1 MASEKRPKTL
11 IVAYRQVFDF
21 SPAGKAVLGHL
32 LGSYGLFQ
40 RIESDEQRARHNMGV
55 ELLEHLG
62 AVQGLNY
69 ERLVE
74 SILKLTIP
82 EEAISDEPPNGV

>member
-1 MASEKRPKTL
+1 VASEKRPKTL

-21 SPAGKAVLGHL
+21 SPAGKAVLAHL

-40 RIESDEQRARHNMGV
+40 RIENDEQRSRHNMGV

-69 ERLVE
+69 ERLIE

-82 EEAISDEPPNGV
+82 AEAVEDEG